1 MLDLLQEATI
11 AKQSGDTSLAKQL
24 LSQALIQD
32 PNNQDAWLLMS
43 EVVSNVR
50 LRRNCLERVL
60 AINPGNIVASKALA
74 KLDTSPLSPVT
85 RGERDK
91 PIYPVQY
98 ESVPPFTP
106 PSTWG
111 NDQEQYLALSELP
124 YVDSPT
130 DQPST
135 VSETIPTFDWAND
148 SAEPDKTI
156 NQLFTAISDP
166 DSASQSFQDAELGW
180 LDESTPDVPPTAA
193 QLTNMRFDPIGIDEL
208 VETEVEPLPEQDSSN
223 MDDFAVSSEPELG
236 LDAFISIEKPS
247 ESTGSP
253 LSLWDNPKAK
263 KDRMVILTSTS
274 LIHASPKESDIPH
287 IMGLFAEKKMLRD
300 LLGDNA
306 GVIKLDRIQR
316 LLADPNKANL
326 TIEYK
331 NQDEKRSNHKLTFS
345 SPQARDEVLTFIRLR
360 PGSYMKSTVQIFR
373 LVDKIVPPLTV
384 LIFLIFLVWVLFAGL
399 PLLSSL
405 NGSDLGF
412 LETIILS
419 LQRFVTSVGGS
430 NLLVIILLGGVLDVA
445 WLVSNLMKPTR
456 LMIIE

>member
-1 MLDLLQEATI
+1 MLDLLQEAMI

-43 EVVSNVR
+43 EVVSDVR

-91 PIYPVQY
+91 PIYPVIY

-111 NDQEQYLALSELP
+111 NDQEQYLALSSLP
-124 YVDSPT
+124 YTDPPT
-130 DQPST
+130 DPPET

-166 DSASQSFQDAELGW
+166 DSVSQSIQDNDLSW
-180 LDESTPDVPPTAA
+180 LDEIPSDVPPTAT
-193 QLTNMRFDPIGIDEL
+193 QLNYIRIDPIGVDEL

-223 MDDFAVSSEPELG
+223 LDDFAVSSEPELG
-236 LDAFISIEKPS
+236 LEAFISIEKPS
-247 ESTGSP
+247 DSTGSP
-253 LSLWDNPKAK
+253 LALWDNPKAK

-306 GVIKLDRIQR
+306 GVIMLDRIRR

-331 NQDEKRSNHKLTFS
+331 NQDEKRSDHKLTFS
-345 SPQARDEVLTFIRLR
+345 SPQARDEVITSIRLQ
-360 PGSYMKSTVQIFR
+360 PGTYMKATVQIFR

-384 LIFLIFLVWVLFAGL
+384 LIFLIFLVWIIFGGL

-419 LQRFVTSVGGS
+419 LQAFVTSVGRS
-430 NLLVIILLGGVLDVA
+430 NLLLIILLGGVVDVA
-445 WLVSNLMKPTR
+445 WLVSNLLKPTR
-456 LMIIE
+456 LMIVE

>member
-43 EVVSNVR
+43 EVVSDVR

-60 AINPGNIVASKALA
+60 AINPGHIVAIKALA

-91 PIYPVQY
+91 PIYPVKY
-98 ESVPPFTP
+98 DSVPPFTP

-111 NDQEQYLALSELP
+111 NEEEEYLALSELP
-124 YVDSPT
+124 YTDSPT

-135 VSETIPTFDWAND
+135 ISETTPTFDWAND
-148 SAEPDKTI
+148 FAEPDKTI

-166 DSASQSFQDAELGW
+166 DLASQSFQDNELSW
-180 LDESTPDVPPTAA
+180 LDESTPDIPATAT

-223 MDDFAVSSEPELG
+223 LDDFAVSSEPELG
-236 LDAFISIEKPS
+236 LEAFISIEKPS
-247 ESTGSP
+247 DSTGSP
-253 LSLWDNPKAK
+253 LALWDNPKAK

-274 LIHASPKESDIPH
+274 LLHASPKESDIPH

-306 GVIKLDRIQR
+306 GVIKLDRIRR
-316 LLADPNKANL
+316 LLADLNKANL

-331 NQDEKRSNHKLTFS
+331 NQDEKRSDHKLTFS
-345 SPQARDEVLTFIRLR
+345 SPQARDEVLTSIRLR
-360 PGSYMKSTVQIFR
+360 PGSYMKETVQIFR

-384 LIFLIFLVWVLFAGL
+384 LIFLIFLVWLLFAGL

-419 LQRFVTSVGGS
+419 LQGFVTSVGSS
-430 NLLVIILLGGVLDVA
+430 NLLLIILLGGVLDVA

>member
-11 AKQSGDTSLAKQL
+11 AKQRGDTSLAKQL

-32 PNNQDAWLLMS
+32 PNDQDAWLLMS
-43 EVVSNVR
+43 EVVSDVR

-91 PIYPVQY
+91 PIYPVKND
-98 ESVPPFTP
+98 SVPPFTP

-124 YVDSPT
+124 YTDSPAEP
-130 DQPST
+130 PST
-135 VSETIPTFDWAND
+135 ISETTPTFDWAND

-166 DSASQSFQDAELGW
+166 DSASQSFQDTEISW
-180 LDESTPDVPPTAA
+180 LDESASDVPPTAT
-193 QLTNMRFDPIGIDEL
+193 QLNNIRVDTFGIDEL
-208 VETEVEPLPEQDSSN
+208 VETEVEPLPEQDTSFI
-223 MDDFAVSSEPELG
+223 DDFTVSSEPELG
-236 LDAFISIEKPS
+236 LDAFISVEKPS
-247 ESTGSP
+247 DSTGPP

-306 GVIKLDRIQR
+306 GVIKLDHIQR

-326 TIEYK
+326 TIDYK
-331 NQDEKRSNHKLTFS
+331 NQDEKRCNHKLTFT
-345 SPQARDEVLTFIRLR
+345 SPQARDEVLTSIRLC
-360 PGSYMKSTVQIFR
+360 PGSYMKATVQIFR

-384 LIFLIFLVWVLFAGL
+384 LIFLIFVVWLLFAGL

-419 LQRFVTSVGGS
+419 LQGFVTSIGRS
-430 NLLVIILLGGVLDVA
+430 NLLLIILLGGVLDVA